1 MFYSQ
6 VILAR
11 KGPLGKIW
19 LAAHFD
25 KKLTKTQILG
35 TDIPKSVESV
45 LSPTSPLALRVSGHL
60 MLGIVRIY
68 SRKVKYLL
76 SDCTEA
82 MWKIKLAFRP
92 GNVDIDPALFVNA
105 NIDDARNFGNVSTD
119 HDYQDL
125 ESTAYPQYMLANFM
139 SASTEPVDFTPSF
152 SRTKAGKGISS
163 HQSTQDENLNMSNIS
178 SGGDMARGFRG
189 ADVSNRISISS
200 RDINRDSLT
209 GNQFDDIPAFEDDIF
224 GGGQFENI
232 KFPDE
237 VVSMRGK
244 GSLLPAIDE
253 DIPFV
258 DESQMGF
265 EDAVVESRGATA
277 PFSFQE
283 ALTREDNQQ
292 QEEYSTFT
300 PGEGAADVST
310 AAAAAT
316 AERSARAKKGATKRR
331 RVQID
336 DRVELPPALIKEV
349 SHCCFCCFVCTYCC
363 FFNLLENG
371 QSSPH
376 PPSQSQRASPLQGR
390 PPRRG
395 ILPGG
400 GAGLAGGRR
409 GGENNGGASAG
420 ALVCPSTGA

>member
-45 LSPTSPLALRVSGHL
+45 LSPASPLALRVSGHL

-92 GNVDIDPALFVNA
+92 GNVDIDPSLFVNA

-139 SASTEPVDFTPSF
+139 SQSTEAPMEFTPSF
-152 SRTKAGKGISS
+152 SRTKAGKGVSS
-163 HQSTQDENLNMSNIS
+163 AHSTQDENLNMSNIS
-178 SGGDMARGFRG
+178 SGGDMARPHRG
-189 ADVSNRISISS
+189 ADNRISISS
-200 RDINRDSLT
+200 RDLNRDSLS
-209 GNQFDDIPAFEDDIF
+209 GNQYDEVPAFEDNIF
-224 GGGQFENI
+224 GDVDNVQFQ
-232 KFPDE
+232 DE
-237 VVSMRGK
+237 IASASKAGK
-244 GSLLPAIDE
+244 PSLLPAIDE
-253 DIPFV
+253 YMPFV
-258 DESQMGF
+258 EESIGF
-265 EDAVVESRGATA
+265 DSAA

-283 ALTREDNQQ
+283 ALTREDSQQ
-292 QEEYSTFT
+292 QEDYTEVV
-300 PGEGAADVST
+300 GDVS
-310 AAAAAT
+310 AAA
-316 AERSARAKKGATKRR
+316 EREGERRPTKRVGAKRR

-336 DRVELPPALIKEV
+336 DRVELPAALIKEV
-349 SHCCFCCFVCTYCC
+349 GCIFIQLLRCVYSNCVINREWPIKHQFCVAIPTT
-363 FFNLLENG
+363 
-371 QSSPH
+371 P
-376 PPSQSQRASPLQGR
+376 
-390 PPRRG
+390 
-395 ILPGG
+395 
-400 GAGLAGGRR
+400 
-409 GGENNGGASAG
+409 
-420 ALVCPSTGA
+420 CPSSWPALRLPTCPGSRSGWRTRRWVERWKSV